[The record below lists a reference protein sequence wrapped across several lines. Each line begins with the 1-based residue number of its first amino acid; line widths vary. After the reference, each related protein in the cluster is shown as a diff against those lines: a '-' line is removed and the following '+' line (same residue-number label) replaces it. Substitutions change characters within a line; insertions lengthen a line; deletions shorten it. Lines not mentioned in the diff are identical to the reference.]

1 MKAFGVRPT
10 GTGLVSTVLMLCLT
24 AVIALAACGG
34 EQAAPAVATTTPAT
48 PTAAATPAAT
58 VSVAAEPQPTATVA
72 PADTPVPV
80 ATPTPTPKPAAVAT
94 PGATSQPTETP
105 TTTPAATATAT
116 PQPTPVPTSTST
128 PEPTAAA
135 TPTATPAPTATRAPP
150 PTPAATPT
158 PTISPIA
165 TPSPAPTPSV
175 HPPPDELALDPFYR
189 KYIDAQGL
197 PVVSSSKV
205 PDKVLYRARD
215 IINEMLANRS
225 DLRATIAGLGVRVA
239 VMAQSEVTTDIPE
252 HGDLYEAFAGT
263 DWDRRARGLGATLA
277 RPATSAAEENL
288 LCYENDVY
296 RSEDIFVHEFAH
308 TVLDLGVK
316 HQERSA
322 EFLVRLNAAYRGAME
337 SGLWADTYAARN
349 VDEYWAEAVQ
359 SWFGVNDWAIPA
371 NGIHNQINTRQ
382 ELEAYDPRIANW
394 SARSLETSPS
404 RLRVTQ

>member
-1 MKAFGVRPT
+1 MKAFWVRPT

-116 PQPTPVPTSTST
+116 PQPTPTPTPVPTSTST

-135 TPTATPAPTATRAPP
+135 TPTASPAPTATRAPP

-158 PTISPIA
+158 TTISPIA

-205 PDKVLYRARD
+205 PDKALYRARD

-277 RPATSAAEENL
+277 RPATSAAEENSYATKTMSIGAKTS
-288 LCYENDVY
+288 LCTSSLTLCSTWGSNIKRGP
-296 RSEDIFVHEFAH
+296 RSFWSGSRRVSRRDGIRSMGRHIRSPQCGRI
-308 TVLDLGVK
+308 LGRGGPIMVRC
-316 HQERSA
+316 ERLGHSCQWDPQSDQHA
-322 EFLVRLNAAYRGAME
+322 PRVGGVR
-337 SGLWADTYAARN
+337 S
-349 VDEYWAEAVQ
+349 
-359 SWFGVNDWAIPA
+359 
-371 NGIHNQINTRQ
+371 
-382 ELEAYDPRIANW
+382 
-394 SARSLETSPS
+394 
-404 RLRVTQ
+404 